1 MDQDSL
7 NELEAAMLKKRLK
20 FLRAQGATGKPTYR
34 LGDDF
39 FKQMEDHWT
48 FCSALADIYA
58 VKEMGD
64 QRRDDAVAATLP
76 SSTEKDWE
84 DDDDEANE
92 TGDLFARLV
101 VDELLSDED
110 TERELEE
117 PLIARTSKECKA
129 ESRSFRPAEPCWSF
143 CR

>member
-76 SSTEKDWE
+76 SSTEEEW
-84 DDDDEANE
+84 DDDDNEAIE
-92 TGDLFARLV
+92 TGDLLARLV
-101 VDELLSDED
+101 VNELLSDED
-110 TERELEE
+110 TEREL
-117 PLIARTSKECKA
+117 
-129 ESRSFRPAEPCWSF
+129 AEPADRSDV
-143 CR
+143 

>member
-1 MDQDSL
+1 MHQDSL

-20 FLRAQGATGKPTYR
+20 FLRAQGATGKPTHR

-64 QRRDDAVAATLP
+64 RRRDDAVAATLP
-76 SSTEKDWE
+76 SSTEEDWK
-84 DDDDEANE
+84 DDDNEAIE
-92 TGDLFARLV
+92 TGDLLARLV

-110 TERELEE
+110 TEGELEE
-117 PLIARTSKECKA
+117 PAD
-129 ESRSFRPAEPCWSF
+129 RSDG
-143 CR
+143 

>member
-1 MDQDSL
+1 MHQDSL

-76 SSTEKDWE
+76 SSTEEDW
-84 DDDDEANE
+84 DDDDNEAIE
-92 TGDLFARLV
+92 TGDLLARLV
-101 VDELLSDED
+101 VNELLSDED
-110 TERELEE
+110 TEREL
-117 PLIARTSKECKA
+117 
-129 ESRSFRPAEPCWSF
+129 AEPADRSDV
-143 CR
+143 

>member
-20 FLRAQGATGKPTYR
+20 FLRAQGATGKPTHR

-58 VKEMGD
+58 VKEMQD

-76 SSTEKDWE
+76 SSTAEEWE
-84 DDDDEANE
+84 ADDNEAIE
-92 TGDLFARLV
+92 TGDLLARLV
-101 VDELLSDED
+101 VNELLSDEGA
-110 TERELEE
+110 ERALEE
-117 PLIARTSKECKA
+117 LAD
-129 ESRSFRPAEPCWSF
+129 RSDG
-143 CR
+143 

>member
-76 SSTEKDWE
+76 SATEEEWKDE
-84 DDDDEANE
+84 DDE
-92 TGDLFARLV
+92 TIENGDLLARLV
-101 VDELLSDED
+101 VNELLSDEV
-110 TERELEE
+110 TQRELEE
-117 PLIARTSKECKA
+117 PSLIPRTAK
-129 ESRSFRPAEPCWSF
+129 
-143 CR
+143 

>member
-1 MDQDSL
+1 MHQDSL

-20 FLRAQGATGKPTYR
+20 FLRAQGATGKSTYR

-64 QRRDDAVAATLP
+64 QRRDDEVAATLP
-76 SSTEKDWE
+76 SPTEEDWKDE
-84 DDDDEANE
+84 DNGAIE
-92 TGDLFARLV
+92 TGDLLARLV
-101 VDELLSDED
+101 VNELLSDED

-117 PLIARTSKECKA
+117 PAD
-129 ESRSFRPAEPCWSF
+129 RSDV
-143 CR
+143 

>member
-1 MDQDSL
+1 MHKNSL

-20 FLRAQGATGKPTYR
+20 ILRAQGATGKHTYR

-64 QRRDDAVAATLP
+64 QRRDDAVAAALP
-76 SSTEKDWE
+76 SSTEE
-84 DDDDEANE
+84 
-92 TGDLFARLV
+92 
-101 VDELLSDED
+101 
-110 TERELEE
+110 ER
-117 PLIARTSKECKA
+117 R
-129 ESRSFRPAEPCWSF
+129 RQ
-143 CR
+143 

>member
-1 MDQDSL
+1 MHQDSL

-20 FLRAQGATGKPTYR
+20 FLRAQGATGKQTYR

-64 QRRDDAVAATLP
+64 HDVMTRLRQRCLR
-76 SSTEKDWE
+76 
-84 DDDDEANE
+84 
-92 TGDLFARLV
+92 RLRRIGK
-101 VDELLSDED
+101 
-110 TERELEE
+110 TTTMKR
-117 PLIARTSKECKA
+117 SKLAIC
-129 ESRSFRPAEPCWSF
+129 
-143 CR
+143 

>member
-1 MDQDSL
+1 MDQDCL
-7 NELEAAMLKKRLK
+7 NELEAAMLKRRLK
-20 FLRAQGATGKPTYR
+20 VLRAQGATGKPTHR

-76 SSTEKDWE
+76 SAPEEEWE
-84 DDDDEANE
+84 DDDNEAIENGE
-92 TGDLFARLV
+92 LLARLV
-101 VDELLSDED
+101 VENLLADED
-110 TERELEE
+110 TEGELEE
-117 PLIARTSKECKA
+117 LADPSDV
-129 ESRSFRPAEPCWSF
+129 
-143 CR
+143 

>member
-7 NELEAAMLKKRLK
+7 NELEAAMLKRRLK
-20 FLRAQGATGKPTYR
+20 FLRAQGATGKPTHR

-64 QRRDDAVAATLP
+64 ERRDDAVAATLP
-76 SSTEKDWE
+76 SSTEEEWE
-84 DDDDEANE
+84 ADDNEAIA
-92 TGDLFARLV
+92 TGDLLARLV

-117 PLIARTSKECKA
+117 PVD
-129 ESRSFRPAEPCWSF
+129 RSDG
-143 CR
+143 

>member
-7 NELEAAMLKKRLK
+7 NELEAAMLKRRVK
-20 FLRAQGATGKPTYR
+20 FLRAQGATGKHTYR

-64 QRRDDAVAATLP
+64 ERRDDEVAATLP
-76 SSTEKDWE
+76 SSSEEDWE
-84 DDDDEANE
+84 DDDNGAIE
-92 TGDLFARLV
+92 TGDLLARLV
-101 VDELLSDED
+101 VNELLSDED
-110 TERELEE
+110 TEGEL
-117 PLIARTSKECKA
+117 
-129 ESRSFRPAEPCWSF
+129 AEPADRSDV
-143 CR
+143 

>member
-1 MDQDSL
+1 MHQDSL

-20 FLRAQGATGKPTYR
+20 FLRAQGATGKQTYR

-64 QRRDDAVAATLP
+64 ERRDEAVAATLP
-76 SSTEKDWE
+76 SSTEGEGD
-84 DDDDEANE
+84 DDDDEAIE
-92 TGDLFARLV
+92 TGDLLARLV
-101 VDELLSDED
+101 VNELLSDED
-110 TERELEE
+110 THASWKSR
-117 PLIARTSKECKA
+117 LI
-129 ESRSFRPAEPCWSF
+129 RSDV
-143 CR
+143 

>member
-7 NELEAAMLKKRLK
+7 NELEAVMLKKRLK
-20 FLRAQGATGKPTYR
+20 FLRAQGATGKPTHR

-48 FCSALADIYA
+48 FCSALADVYA

-76 SSTEKDWE
+76 SSTEEDWE
-84 DDDDEANE
+84 DEDDEAIE
-92 TGDLFARLV
+92 TGDLLARLV
-101 VDELLSDED
+101 VENLLADED
-110 TERELEE
+110 TEGELQ
-117 PLIARTSKECKA
+117 
-129 ESRSFRPAEPCWSF
+129 ESAGRVDV
-143 CR
+143 

>member
-1 MDQDSL
+1 MNQHSL

-76 SSTEKDWE
+76 SSTEEDWKDE
-84 DDDDEANE
+84 DNEAIE
-92 TGDLFARLV
+92 TGDLLARLV
-101 VDELLSDED
+101 VNELLSDED
-110 TERELEE
+110 TEHELEE
-117 PLIARTSKECKA
+117 PAD
-129 ESRSFRPAEPCWSF
+129 RSDV
-143 CR
+143 

>member
-20 FLRAQGATGKPTYR
+20 FLRAQGATGKHTYR

-64 QRRDDAVAATLP
+64 QRRDDEVAATLP
-76 SSTEKDWE
+76 SSTEEEW
-84 DDDDEANE
+84 DDDDNEAIE
-92 TGDLFARLV
+92 TGDLLARLV
-101 VDELLSDED
+101 VNELLSDED

-117 PLIARTSKECKA
+117 PAD
-129 ESRSFRPAEPCWSF
+129 RSDV
-143 CR
+143 

>member
-1 MDQDSL
+1 MHQDSL

-64 QRRDDAVAATLP
+64 QRRDDEVAATLP
-76 SSTEKDWE
+76 SSTEEEWE
-84 DDDDEANE
+84 DDDNEAIE
-92 TGDLFARLV
+92 TGDLLARLV
-101 VDELLSDED
+101 VNELLSDED

-117 PLIARTSKECKA
+117 PAD
-129 ESRSFRPAEPCWSF
+129 RSDG
-143 CR
+143 